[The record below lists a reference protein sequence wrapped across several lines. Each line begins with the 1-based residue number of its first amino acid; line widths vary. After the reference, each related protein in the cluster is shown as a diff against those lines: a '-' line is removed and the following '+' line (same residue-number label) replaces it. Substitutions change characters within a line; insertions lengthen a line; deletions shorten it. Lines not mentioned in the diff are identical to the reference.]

1 MSTQPAV
8 PFKYE
13 IEMSGDTTAVKCHG
27 RIVGHAADDLK
38 ELVKPMIPKCRQIVV
53 DLSDVNFIDS
63 SGLGALVALKVSAAS
78 AAYCSLQFINFSPLV
93 KELLHTTMLAQ
104 FLGAH

>member
-1 MSTQPAV
+1 MSTQPSV
-8 PFKYE
+8 PFRYE
-13 IEMSGDTTAVKCHG
+13 LEMSGDTTTVRCHG
-27 RIVGHAADDLK
+27 RIVGEAATELK
-38 ELVKPMIPKCRQIVV
+38 ELVKPMVPKCRQIVI

-63 SGLGALVALKVSAAS
+63 SGLGALVALKVSAGS